1 MKSKLLITCP
11 KGVEL
16 VLEDEVLGFGADNVR
31 QTVGGIFCEA
41 DLAQIYHICLWS
53 RFANKVIWIL
63 DEKKVTSTD
72 EFYKVVRD
80 IAWTSCFSVS
90 KTFAVDFKGTNR
102 YIKHSNYGALLVKD
116 AIVDC
121 FNAEVGERPDVS
133 PKQADVRVYAQVK
146 HDYLLFGIDMSGG
159 SLHKRGY
166 RLDGAMA
173 PLKENLAAALVK
185 RANVVP
191 DDARLFV
198 DPMCGSGTLLIEA
211 VMMKLNIAPGLQRPV
226 FGFENLLKH
235 QRAVWQEK
243 LDVALDMRDTAIAAT
258 EDVVLATGYDRDSR
272 VIAAAQ
278 QNVDRAGLSGC
289 IKFKPQSL
297 VDFAPSA
304 DIDKAL
310 LLSNPPYGERLD
322 QRNELFSVY
331 QLLGQKIRQYCQGW
345 QAAVLSSDDFL
356 LKALSLQK
364 SKLYKFYN
372 GTLQTEWVLFDIY
385 KKDTS
390 KRQARGNETKET
402 DVVQHSI
409 SDATALSDNLAEDN
423 VTDSANIWQ
432 QAAKNRKTNAVEP
445 RDDMPEVD
453 LKDQRF
459 LQGVEMVAN
468 RLRKNQKRLKKWIKQ
483 NDIHAYRIY
492 DADMPEYA
500 MALDYY
506 GGQYQVTEYAAPKTV
521 DAFAAYQRKQQFEQ
535 AVCDV
540 FDLTKKQLV
549 IKERKQQ
556 KGKSQYERVDET
568 KHFFK
573 VKEGNGLFYINLHDY
588 LDTGLFLDHRP
599 VRLKIAELA
608 KGKRFLNLFAYTS
621 AATVHAALGGATR
634 SVSVDMSQ
642 TYQAWSERNFKA
654 NRMNPQLHRLERAN
668 CMEWLATA
676 KQSEE
681 RYDLIFLDP
690 PSFSNSK
697 RMEGTLDIQRDHG
710 DMISKTMDVMADD
723 GLLIFSN
730 NLRGFSLDNWIL
742 EQYEVENISKQSID
756 KDFERNQKI
765 HQCWLIRKVAGQG

>member
-16 VLEDEVLGFGADNVR
+16 VLEDEVRGFGAESVK
-31 QTVGGIFCEA
+31 QTVGGIFCDA

-63 DEKKVTSTD
+63 DEKKVASTD
-72 EFYKVVRD
+72 EFYKAVRD
-80 IAWTSCFSVS
+80 IAWTSCFSVN

-121 FNAEVGERPDVS
+121 FSAELGERPDVS
-133 PKQADVRVYAQVK
+133 PKEPDVRIYAQVK

-166 RLDGAMA
+166 RLEGAMA

-185 RANVVP
+185 RANVAEK
-191 DDARLFV
+191 DTRLFV

-211 VMMKLNIAPGLQRPV
+211 VMMKLNIAPGLQRPLY
-226 FGFENLLKH
+226 GFENLLKH
-235 QRAVWQEK
+235 QRAIWQGK
-243 LDVALDMRDTAIAAT
+243 LDAALRIRDEAIAQAGET
-258 EDVVLATGYDRDSR
+258 LLAIGYDRDAR

-278 QNVDRAGLSGC
+278 QNAIRAGLAEC
-289 IKFKPQSL
+289 IHFKPQSL
-297 VDFAPSA
+297 VDFAPA
-304 DIDKAL
+304 TEYDKAL
-310 LLSNPPYGERLD
+310 LLCNPPYGERLE

-345 QAAVLSSDDFL
+345 QVGVLSSDDFL

-364 SKLYKFYN
+364 SKRYKFYN
-372 GTLQTEWVLFDIY
+372 GALQTEWVLFDIY
-385 KKDTS
+385 KKVSS
-390 KRQARGNETKET
+390 KRQARGHAETRSDIEPMPVPIEKLE
-402 DVVQHSI
+402 DQSSSDSI
-409 SDATALSDNLAEDN
+409 
-423 VTDSANIWQ
+423 NIWQ
-432 QAAKNRKTNAVEP
+432 QAAKNKQAMDTTVP
-445 RDDMPEVD
+445 DDMPEID

-459 LQGVEMVAN
+459 LQGVDMVAN
-468 RLRKNQKRLKKWIKQ
+468 RLRKNQKRLKKWVKH
-483 NDIHAYRIY
+483 NDINAYRIY

-506 GGQYQVTEYAAPKTV
+506 AGQYQITEYAAPKTV

-540 FDLTKKQLV
+540 FELTKKQLIV
-549 IKERKQQ
+549 KERKQQ

-568 KHFFK
+568 KHFFR
-573 VKEGNGLFYINLHDY
+573 VKEGAGEFYVNLHDY

-599 VRLKIAELA
+599 IRLKIAQLA
-608 KGKRFLNLFAYTS
+608 QGKRFLNLFAYTS
-621 AATVHAALGGATR
+621 AATVHAALGGAVR

-642 TYQAWSERNFKA
+642 TYQTWSERNFKA
-654 NRMNPQLHRLERAN
+654 NRISTKMHRLERAN
-668 CMEWLATA
+668 CIEWLEAA
-676 KQSEE
+676 KQKEE

-697 RMEGTLDIQRDHG
+697 RMESTMDIQRDHG
-710 DMISKTMDVMADD
+710 DIISKTMDVMDDD

-730 NLRGFSLDNWIL
+730 NLRGFRLDSWLL
-742 EQYEVENISKQSID
+742 EQYQVEDITHKSID
-756 KDFERNQKI
+756 KDFERNKKI
-765 HQCWLIRKVAGQG
+765 HQCWLMRKNSD